1 MEQWIIEVVG
11 AFGYVGIFLLM
22 LAENVFPPIPSEV
35 IMPVA
40 GLAVGAGRLSFSLVL
55 IAALVGTL
63 VGNLPWYFI
72 ARMVGRQRFLE
83 LTARWGRYAA
93 VKPAD
98 VEAAITWFDRHG
110 SKAVLLGRLAPGVR
124 TLISIPAG
132 LSEMPFG
139 RFLLL
144 SAAGSAIW
152 ITLLL
157 LAGVILHDNWHMI
170 ANVIGPLGTALVLL
184 IAFGLV
190 LWIGWR
196 RWSDHRATTRATE
209 APPAPGGDAT

>member
-72 ARMVGRQRFLE
+72 ARMVG
-83 LTARWGRYAA
+83 A
-93 VKPAD
+93 
-98 VEAAITWFDRHG
+98 
-110 SKAVLLGRLAPGVR
+110 
-124 TLISIPAG
+124 
-132 LSEMPFG
+132 
-139 RFLLL
+139 
-144 SAAGSAIW
+144 SAFS
-152 ITLLL
+152 
-157 LAGVILHDNWHMI
+157 N
-170 ANVIGPLGTALVLL
+170 
-184 IAFGLV
+184 
-190 LWIGWR
+190 
-196 RWSDHRATTRATE
+196 
-209 APPAPGGDAT
+209 